1 MPGIIIKPRA
11 RVFHGHDWV
20 YSSEIKKT
28 FGDPKPGD
36 VISLKDYKD
45 RSLGTAIYN
54 PKSQIVAR
62 RFSRR
67 KQDLNSDF
75 FYSRIQRAI
84 NYRNNLSS
92 IDPSLSRLVW
102 SESDGLPGLI
112 VDNYKRNLIIQT
124 LTLGMEIR
132 IDLIIS
138 ALKSLCNPISC
149 LLYTSPSPRD

>member
-75 FYSRIQRAI
+75 AESLKEYIKSELENGKTKDEIFSSLVEKYGQWILYDPGISRNTLLLWTLPLLLFLVGGAI
-84 NYRNNLSS
+84 
-92 IDPSLSRLVW
+92 
-102 SESDGLPGLI
+102 I
-112 VDNYKRNLIIQT
+112 VN
-124 LTLGMEIR
+124 R
-132 IDLIIS
+132 I
-138 ALKSLCNPISC
+138 LKKK
-149 LLYTSPSPRD
+149 YG

>member
-1 MPGIIIKPRA
+1 M
-11 RVFHGHDWV
+11 

-112 VDNYKRNLIIQT
+112 VDNYKGNLIIQT

-138 ALKSLCNPISC
+138 ALKSLCTKVPISVRPC
-149 LLYTSPSPRD
+149 TRGFNPPAVP